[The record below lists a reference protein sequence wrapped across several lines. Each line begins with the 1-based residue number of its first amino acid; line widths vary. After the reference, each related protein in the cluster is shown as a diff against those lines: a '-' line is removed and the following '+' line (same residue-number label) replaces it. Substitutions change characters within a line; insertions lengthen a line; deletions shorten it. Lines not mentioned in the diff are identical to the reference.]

1 MRYSSSDDCQQHDVE
16 GVSDSDDASD
26 AADKMGAAVNAM
38 VKRFNPRL
46 AGGVQDA
53 GAGRS
58 HCVCFACK
66 AKSTDVEWQQH
77 DRIYNTEKKEYEM
90 QPTGNLCEVD
100 GATWDCYPA
109 YKTED
114 RRKAKLAEAEF
125 KHEYEATRA
134 GVQAGIAVVLS
145 NPQRVERHHS
155 AGITVRQ
162 KAAFVTSGNYKAPVC
177 FCLFA
182 FVN

>member
-1 MRYSSSDDCQQHDVE
+1 MCDSSSDDCEEHDVE
-16 GVSDSDDASD
+16 GVSDSDDD
-26 AADKMGAAVNAM
+26 AADKIGAAMNTI
-38 VKRFNPRL
+38 VKWLHNPRL

-53 GAGRS
+53 GAGIS

-77 DRIYNTEKKEYEM
+77 DRIYNKEKKEYEM

-155 AGITVRQ
+155 ADITVRQ
-162 KAAFVTSGNYKAPVC
+162 KAAFVTSGNYKAPFVFVC
-177 FCLFA
+177 LHL
-182 FVN
+182 